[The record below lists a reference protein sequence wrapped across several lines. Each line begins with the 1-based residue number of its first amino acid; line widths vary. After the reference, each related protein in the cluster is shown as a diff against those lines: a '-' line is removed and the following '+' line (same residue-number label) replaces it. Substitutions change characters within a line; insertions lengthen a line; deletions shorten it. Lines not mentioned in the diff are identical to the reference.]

1 MTAARSAIGGL
12 SQSSPAQLQLAQVST
27 HRCLLCLN
35 LAALSVEADHY
46 ETLAIC
52 RTLALA
58 RAGL

>member
-1 MTAARSAIGGL
+1 
-12 SQSSPAQLQLAQVST
+12 
-27 HRCLLCLN
+27 LN